1 MEAVET
7 AVMEEAPV
15 EALEK
20 FEQLVTPLI
29 TLATAKVK
37 QASHAG
43 LNTSSDALD
52 VVNAHTHSECAPC
65 GAQDGSLPLHIAVR
79 IQGADAVVGALLECY
94 PKGAETRDSVRYI
107 LHVKALEPA
116 CLTLQSPRLTA
127 CVVDLQLALR
137 VCAISLTYPRALCLR
152 PPMCRKVTCR
162 YTSPQCSSIRVWSW

>member
-1 MEAVET
+1 MRAVEGGVQLKHDGSGVERAEVVEQRMRSLEHGGSGGGGGSAVEIAVEAVET

-52 VVNAHTHSECAPC
+52 VQQTHT
-65 GAQDGSLPLHIAVR
+65 LPRNVPPAVR
-79 IQGADAVVGALLECY
+79 RME
-94 PKGAETRDSVRYI
+94 
-107 LHVKALEPA
+107 
-116 CLTLQSPRLTA
+116 
-127 CVVDLQLALR
+127 
-137 VCAISLTYPRALCLR
+137 
-152 PPMCRKVTCR
+152 TCR
-162 YTSPQCSSIRVWSW
+162 YTSP